1 LRDRTAIERV
11 AGPANLQRALEINRR
26 LLTPDHPRL
35 LESMGAY
42 ATVLRATK
50 RKGEA
55 KKLEA
60 YIDEQRRKY
69 KAENPAAAN
78 VVDVHS
84 LMKQS
89 GR

>member
-1 LRDRTAIERV
+1 
-11 AGPANLQRALEINRR
+11 

-35 LESMGAY
+35 LESMYAY
-42 ATVLRATK
+42 ALLLRATK

-60 YIDEQRRKY
+60 YIEEHRKNY
-69 KAENPAAAN
+69 SAQNPTMTN

-84 LMKQS
+84 LRIQ
-89 GR
+89 GGH